1 MVPVGKALSILVA
14 AAGLAPFARASVIQT
29 YADQVAIPNY
39 TGGTSLGAFAVTGT
53 PDLFLAFT
61 LSWNNGLEGSN
72 KFVVLYFGDIADGVN
87 FGLKSNQGPG
97 ATDFMVRAGNSAPID
112 YAPQQV
118 SVPSTIRLVGRLQD
132 TDDSG
137 DYDAASLWVDPTA
150 GDLAS
155 PDAGISGFSM
165 TISPSP
171 LGLRSVNLAAGDD
184 IDLLD
189 IVVTDDFASAVPE
202 PSFFGLLGLGGTGL
216 LLRRR
221 RTFR

>member
-1 MVPVGKALSILVA
+1 MGKALSILA
-14 AAGLAPFARASVIQT
+14 AAVCLAPVVRASVIQT
-29 YADQVAIPNY
+29 YADQEAIPNH
-39 TGGTSLGAFAVTGT
+39 TGGTPLGAFAVSGT

-61 LSWNNGLEGSN
+61 LAWNTGLEGSN
-72 KFVVLYFGDIADGVN
+72 KFVVLYFGDIAAGVN

-97 ATDFMVRAGNSAPID
+97 GADFVVRAGNTSPID

-118 SVPSTIRLVGRLQD
+118 GVPSTIRLIGRIQD
-132 TDDSG
+132 TDNSG
-137 DYDAASLWVDPTA
+137 DYDAASLWVDPEA
-150 GDLAS
+150 GDLAT
-155 PDAGISGFSM
+155 PDADISGFTM

-202 PSFFGLLGLGGTGL
+202 PSFLGLAGLSGVGL